1 MKLSKADEGTFNDLV
16 KRGEEASSA
25 LGDAADKYNKA
36 VQEAWEE
43 FEAEVQDSNS
53 VIDEIREF
61 AEAQA
66 EGLRCEFD
74 EKSEK
79 WQKSEKGQDAL
90 RMVEGWENFSTDQ
103 LSFDA
108 PDEIDL
114 GDAIIHE
121 DFEQLP
127 TDSE

>member
-36 VQEAWEE
+36 VQEAWGK
-43 FEAEVQDSNS
+43 FEAEVQYSNS

-74 EKSEK
+74 DKSEE
-79 WQKSEKGQDAL
+79 WQESKKGQDAL

-103 LSFDA
+103 LSFYA
-108 PDEIDL
+108 PYEINL
-114 GDAIIHE
+114 EDAIIHE